1 MLAIRL
7 PQSIENR
14 LEKLAERTSRTK
26 TYYVRLA
33 IEQFLEDQEDYL
45 LAVSRLEKKTSSLSL
60 KSLEKKL
67 GLANKS
73 KQRRRKRD

>member
-7 PQSIENR
+7 PQSIETR
-14 LEKLAERTSRTK
+14 LDKLAERTSRTK

-45 LAVSRLEKKTSSLSL
+45 LAVSRLEKKTSSISL
-60 KSLEKKL
+60 KKLEKKL
-67 GLANKS
+67 GLENKS